1 MRPQTSRLLTVL
13 IGAFLAGCASQTDRS
28 SSGGAD
34 TQPAVEYER
43 VGGTSNVVTQEELER
58 RAAAKAAAEAQ
69 AAQQAAPATEDTTPA
84 PYEPSEVQYIDSPL
98 QEVAPAAA
106 PVAAAAAASPSA
118 ADEALPDFPITKY
131 EIEETDQQAE
141 EVEDL
146 GTQADES
153 GTAASMEEETVAAA
167 SGVGEPTE
175 PADEPVED
183 LGTQEDESGTA
194 SYAEESGGAT
204 DSGVSEPTTPAEP
217 VQQAAA
223 PTAAAKTSVNY
234 EAEPL
239 FGFDKAQVGSDQRK
253 VIDDFVAGLAGVDYN
268 EISVT
273 GHADQIGGEA
283 YNQKLSQRRADAV
296 KAYLV
301 SLGVPEGKV
310 RAEGRGESESVTNGS
325 CKGSRGKALI
335 ACLQPDRRVDIS
347 VYGSKG
353 N

>member
-1 MRPQTSRLLTVL
+1 LTVL
-13 IGAFLAGCASQTDRS
+13 IGAFLVGCASQTDRS

-34 TQPAVEYER
+34 TQPAVEQER
-43 VGGTSNVVTQEELER
+43 VGGTTNVVTQEELER
-58 RAAAKAAAEAQ
+58 RAAEKAAAEAQ
-69 AAQQAAPATEDTTPA
+69 AAQQATPAAEDTSPA
-84 PYEPSEVQYIDSPL
+84 PYEPAEVQYIDAPL
-98 QEVAPAAA
+98 QEAAPAAA
-106 PVAAAAAASPSA
+106 PAAAAAAASPSA

-131 EIEETDQQAE
+131 EIEETDQQAG

-146 GTQADES
+146 GAQPDES

-167 SGVGEPTE
+167 SGVSEPTE

-183 LGTQEDESGTA
+183 LGTQEDESGTM

-223 PTAAAKTSVNY
+223 SVSVNY

-239 FGFDKAQVGSDQRK
+239 FGFDKAQVRNDQRK
-253 VIDDFVAGLAGVDYN
+253 VIDDFVASLAGVDYD
-268 EISVT
+268 EVSIT

-283 YNQKLSQRRADAV
+283 YNQKLSERRADAV

-301 SLGVPEGKV
+301 NLGIPAGKI
-310 RAEGRGESESVTNGS
+310 RTEGRGEAESVTNGS